1 MLRRL
6 FMFLV
11 QVSLVFPLWSQPV
24 NGRLLFSQGQVL
36 QVSQQVKN
44 TITQQAM
51 GNAIDFTVSGQ
62 IHHRYTVT
70 NSTEDNTTLHHDVKR
85 IGFNVEGMG
94 PKRGFD
100 SDNPKDLE
108 GMFGPRVKELMGKT
122 YDMILD
128 PMGKVLLVKPEKMEL
143 SAGDERLMMVFNLL
157 RDVTS
162 AVFPPA
168 KNEASF
174 FRVLP
179 DTAIGLKG
187 SWTESGMTPDGR
199 FSSTFTL
206 SAITD
211 TTILIDLTGTST
223 TVTRTDMMGMQ
234 ITTRLNN
241 TYTGTM
247 VLDRKTGLLREKK
260 VSTHS
265 TGTTDGMGGAT
276 PVTTQNELHW
286 LVTTLPG

>member
-6 FMFLV
+6 FMLLV
-11 QVSLVFPLWSQPV
+11 LVSLVCSLWSQPV
-24 NGRLLFSQGQVL
+24 NGRLQFSQGQVL
-36 QVSQQVKN
+36 QVSLQVKN

-62 IHHRYTVT
+62 ISHRYTVT
-70 NSTEDNTTLHHDVKR
+70 NATADNTTLHHDVKR
-85 IGFNVEGMG
+85 IGFSVEGMG

-143 SAGDERLMMVFNLL
+143 TAGDERLMMVFNLL
-157 RDVTS
+157 RDLTS
-162 AVFPPA
+162 SVFPPT

-179 DTAIGLKG
+179 DTAVGLNS
-187 SWTESGMTPDGR
+187 SWTESGMAADGR
-199 FSSTFTL
+199 FSTTYTL

-211 TTILIDLTGTST
+211 TTIIVDLTGTST

-241 TYTGTM
+241 TYTGM
-247 VLDRKTGLLREKK
+247 MMLDRKTGLLREKK

-286 LVTTLPG
+286 LVASLPG